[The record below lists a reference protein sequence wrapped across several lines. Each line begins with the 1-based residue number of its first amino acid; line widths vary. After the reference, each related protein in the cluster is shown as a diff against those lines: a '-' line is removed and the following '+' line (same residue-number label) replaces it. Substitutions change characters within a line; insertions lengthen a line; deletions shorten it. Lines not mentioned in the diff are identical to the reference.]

1 MKFINTLI
9 DIVITAVCIG
19 FVAGFA
25 YIFHISNAAA
35 DINNLLPYLNNAPF
49 GAFEIKGFTVAILG
63 VAIGVQLLKATFGH
77 DAETARFIAA

>member
-35 DINNLLPYLNNAPF
+35 DINNLLPYFNNPPI
-49 GAFEIKGFTVAILG
+49 GAFEVKGFTIAIVGVALG
-63 VAIGVQLLKATFGH
+63 VHLLKATFGN
-77 DAETARFIAA
+77 DTDRFAAA